1 MFEADAGG
9 HVCHGCRACCSSA
22 IFAMVMAMALP
33 SAAVFVMAG
42 G

>member
-22 IFAMVMAMALP
+22 IFAMAMALP
-33 SAAVFVMAG
+33 SAAVFVTAG